1 MSLTFAVLGTLAL
14 ILPALAAILMWNM
27 RAKRFVSARP
37 DLPITAMSVLTIATA
52 MTLFINVMTWCFFV
66 SFQAFAENLQP
77 ILPCT
82 RYPNLCLPLL
92 NPTELLAAFIQNGAN
107 ATPAEPMHLAYI
119 AGMILA
125 QTVFTVS
132 MISNEGFDLAFAD
145 LDLSRLGW
153 AHEFVWMP
161 SKHGYLPIASVL
173 TSIEHDGLAVGYRG
187 LVNDLRSNEHGETM
201 SISLS
206 APYRF
211 LYEIKAGQTKAG
223 AKTKATPQFIR
234 YPGEQGPA
242 AVALSANVILNIEI
256 ENSETALMKMLPD

>member
-1 MSLTFAVLGTLAL
+1 MTLTFAVLGTLAL

-27 RAKRFVSARP
+27 RSNRFVSAKP
-37 DLPITAMSVLTIATA
+37 DLPITAMSVLTVATA
-52 MTLFINVMTWCFFV
+52 MTLFVNILTWLFFT
-66 SFQAFAENLQP
+66 SFQAFAEQLQP

-82 RYPNLCLPLL
+82 LYPDLCLPLL
-92 NPTELLAAFIQNGAN
+92 NPTELLTAFIQRGAD
-107 ATPAEPMHLAYI
+107 APPVEPMHLAYI
-119 AGMILA
+119 AGIIIAQMIFTTSFLA
-125 QTVFTVS
+125 
-132 MISNEGFDLAFAD
+132 NEGFDLAFAD

-153 AHEFVWMP
+153 AHEFVWLP

-173 TSIEHDGLAVGYRG
+173 TSIEHNGLAVGYRG
-187 LVNDLRSNEHGETM
+187 LVNDLRSNELGETM

-211 LYEIKAGQTKAG
+211 LYEIKAGQPKAG
-223 AKTKATPQFIR
+223 AKTKAPPEFIR

-256 ENSETALMKMLPD
+256 ENSETDLMKMVPD